1 MLTTVTR
8 SLVLPSVDM
17 LTSSCSV
24 SPEMTSVPPVVM
36 SASSRSVSSKKVSHP
51 MLVQVFERHEDWVRC
66 VRFYPDNGNSG
77 GVAWSQ
83 WLVDASRDGKM
94 VVSDKTPY
102 KLSPFILVSSR
113 DPLGEYFWGL
123 ECYLLLCL
131 QVLMPPFIG
140 GSRLNFAFVSKLEKR
155 YGEEILPFAVASQGT
170 TLPGVPDVIQDVI
183 RSTRRC

>member
-94 VVSDKTPY
+94 VVSDKTVRIWNRESGIGNRESGETMHSNIDLQYYYPLRSALQTVTVHPRVFQRSSWGILLGSGVLPST
-102 KLSPFILVSSR
+102 LSP
-113 DPLGEYFWGL
+113 
-123 ECYLLLCL
+123 
-131 QVLMPPFIG
+131 
-140 GSRLNFAFVSKLEKR
+140 
-155 YGEEILPFAVASQGT
+155 
-170 TLPGVPDVIQDVI
+170 
-183 RSTRRC
+183 STDAALYWW